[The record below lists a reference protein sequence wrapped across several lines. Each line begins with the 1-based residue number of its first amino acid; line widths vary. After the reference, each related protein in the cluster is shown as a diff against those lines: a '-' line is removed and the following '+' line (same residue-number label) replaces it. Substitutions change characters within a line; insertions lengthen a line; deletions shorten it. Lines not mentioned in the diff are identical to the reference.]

1 MFGSPGTPGDSVQL
15 DAVPIAAAVAIL
27 IDETTS
33 IRAASMRYFR
43 HAIWGIAMKYGVAE
57 LPVHSRL
64 GPTTVAETSF
74 RTARLTG
81 ADSYW
86 LADHLTSVMPRA
98 VMTPK
103 YNGIARLVPDVDA
116 FLEPWTT
123 LGALAGRRR
132 FSRMKFGTCVTDTG
146 RRNPAV
152 TAQAAATLHLMTGGR
167 AILGIGTGE
176 RVGNEPYGV
185 DWSKP
190 VARFEEGLATIRAL
204 WNSNGQLVNRDSE
217 WFPLRNA
224 VFTLPPV
231 KGRWPQ
237 IWVASHGPR
246 MLRATGRYADGWF
259 PVSFF
264 SPEKYADGL
273 HQVLVAADDAH
284 RDPRAIVAANT
295 HYVVT
300 GRSSEEVDEALDS
313 VPVRAFALNIPAWA
327 WAEHGAQ
334 HPLGE
339 SFVGFQDILPQT
351 LDEQTAL
358 SHAGAAPKSL
368 IKQYALTGTPDE
380 IIDRLAVWRD
390 HGVRYFVLWNISVI
404 QPKLSRGLSSAVPFM
419 RILRGIRRL

>member
-1 MFGSPGTPGDSVQL
+1 
-15 DAVPIAAAVAIL
+15 
-27 IDETTS
+27 
-33 IRAASMRYFR
+33 
-43 HAIWGIAMKYGVAE
+43 
-57 LPVHSRL
+57 
-64 GPTTVAETSF
+64 
-74 RTARLTG
+74 
-81 ADSYW
+81 
-86 LADHLTSVMPRA
+86 
-98 VMTPK
+98 
-103 YNGIARLVPDVDA
+103 
-116 FLEPWTT
+116 
-123 LGALAGRRR
+123 
-132 FSRMKFGTCVTDTG
+132 MKFGTCVTDTG

-152 TAQAAATLHLMTGGR
+152 TAQAAATLHLMTRGR

-190 VARFEEGLATIRAL
+190 VARFEEALATIRAL

-224 VFTLPPV
+224 IFTLPPV

-273 HQVLVAADDAH
+273 QQVLAAADDAN
-284 RDPRAIVAANT
+284 RDPHAIIAANT

-300 GRSSEEVDEALDS
+300 GRSSAEVEEALDS
-313 VPVRAFALNIPAWA
+313 VPVRAFALNIPAWR
-327 WAEHGAQ
+327 G
-334 HPLGE
+334 P
-339 SFVGFQDILPQT
+339 S
-351 LDEQTAL
+351 TAPSTPSARASSAFRTFCRRRSMNRPRL

-380 IIDRLAVWRD
+380 ILDRLAVWRD
-390 HGVRYFVLWNISVI
+390 HGVRYPVLWNVSVI

-419 RILRGIRRL
+419 KILRGIRKL